1 MVLAL
6 HYKGATALI
15 TGASSGIGEA
25 FATLLAARGCNL
37 ILVARS
43 EDTLNQIAGDL
54 HEQYDITV
62 DVMAADLTEVSSRE
76 NIAQACAELGREV
89 DLLINNAGFG
99 TMGAFAKAD
108 TARERQEIDLNVTA
122 LTDLSHHF
130 LPTMLANK
138 RGGII
143 NVASTA
149 SFQPMPYMAVY
160 AATKAYVRS
169 LSEAMN
175 AECKHSGVTVTALCP
190 GPVATN
196 FFAATESK
204 GMDGVVEKMSG
215 IMMTA
220 EQVASDALK
229 AFDKGRAVIV
239 PGVPNKLGAL
249 AASCTP
255 NAIVTRLLAKSMRA

>member
-1 MVLAL
+1 MKFE
-6 HYKGATALI
+6 YKGATALI

-25 FATLLAARGCNL
+25 FANILAERGSNL

-43 EDTLNQIAGDL
+43 EDVLNELAGDL
-54 HEQYDITV
+54 HKKYGVTV
-62 DVMAADLTEVSSRE
+62 DVMAADLSEAQNRD
-76 NIAQACAELGREV
+76 NIAEAAATLDRQV

-108 TARERQEIDLNVTA
+108 GIRERQQVDLNVTA
-122 LTDLSHHF
+122 LTDLCHAF
-130 LPTMLANK
+130 LPSMLERG

-149 SFQPMPYMAVY
+149 SFQPIPYMAVY

-169 LSEAMN
+169 FSEALH
-175 AECKHSGVTVTALCP
+175 AECKGRGVTVTALCP

-204 GMDGVVEKMSG
+204 DIDGMVKKVSG

-220 EQVASDALK
+220 EQVALDAL
-229 AFDKGRAVIV
+229 AAMEKGKAVIV
-239 PGVPNKLGAL
+239 PGTPNKLGAL
-249 AASCTP
+249 ASSLTP
-255 NAIVTRLLAKSMRA
+255 NSMITTLLAKTMRG

>member
-1 MVLAL
+1 MAL
-6 HYKGATALI
+6 NYQGATALI

-25 FATLLAARGCNL
+25 FAQQLAAKGCNL

-43 EDTLNQIAGDL
+43 EDALNQLAGDL
-54 HEQYDITV
+54 HDEHGVTV
-62 DVMAADLTEVSSRE
+62 DVMAADLSETANRD

-108 TARERQEIDLNVTA
+108 TARERQEVDLNVTA
-122 LTDLSHHF
+122 LTDLCHYF
-130 LPTMLANK
+130 LPAMLAK
-138 RGGII
+138 KQGGII

-149 SFQPMPYMAVY
+149 SFQPIPYMAVY

-169 LSEAMN
+169 LSEAMH
-175 AECKHSGVTVTALCP
+175 AECKGRGVTVTALCP

-204 GMDGVVEKMSG
+204 DIDGMVKKVSG

-220 EQVASDALK
+220 DQVAADALR
-229 AFDKGRAVIV
+229 AMDKGQAVVV
-239 PGVPNKLGAL
+239 PGTPNKLGAL
-249 AASCTP
+249 ASSLTP
-255 NAIVTRLLAKSMRA
+255 NRLITSMLAKTMKG